1 MPSLIGNKPNQVP
14 SNGDLGTLA
23 FQDANAVNITG
34 GVLSTARTAVSS
46 PVAGDGNIFSG
57 TYTPIQVSTNTNVD
71 SVTFITS
78 YYMRV
83 GSVVTVGGQITI
95 DATTAATDTIVKMS
109 LPIASDF
116 SSSRQLSGV
125 GSSITTGNF
134 GTQNIAFSGDTTN
147 DCVEM
152 RLRPSVNTS
161 LVYNYS
167 FIYQVA

>member
-34 GVLSTARTAVSS
+34 GVLSS